1 MDVRLGERI
10 LAISIDVKSLV
21 LSQLKCLS
29 RAISLAL
36 CVEVPGVWSLPIL
49 PLPEWGRLR
58 LHTWYHL

>member
-36 CVEVPGVWSLPIL
+36 CVDVPGVWSLPIL
-49 PLPEWGRLR
+49 PLPE
-58 LHTWYHL
+58 